1 MTGLLIGIIAICAVI
16 CAVFFARI
24 LFFGPMAAVIVGG
37 IATGALMY
45 WAILGIVAGF
55 DTRLS
60 EGMSL
65 TQEYWLKSCL
75 VWIPVYLGT
84 LWLLMRGQPR
94 DGK

>member
-1 MTGLLIGIIAICAVI
+1 MTGLLIAIIAICAVI
-16 CAVFFARI
+16 CAVFFARV
-24 LFFGPMAAVIVGG
+24 LFFGPKAAVIVGG
-37 IATGALMY
+37 IITGGLMY

-65 TQEYWLKSCL
+65 TREYWLKSCL
-75 VWIPVYLGT
+75 VWIPAYLGT